1 MTNVLFLCTGNSARS
16 ILSEAILTDLGAG
29 KFRAFSAGSHP
40 SGVPHPEGLAELVR
54 RGHDVSGYRSKSWE
68 EFAGAKAPVMD
79 IIVTVC
85 GNAAGE
91 VCPIWPRKGRKKQ
104 ITVHWPADDP
114 AHIEPLAARQQAF
127 KDVYDLCRMRIKAL
141 MALSD
146 RGLKDEKRLQAIG
159 ALGK

>member
-16 ILSEAILTDLGAG
+16 ILSEAILTDSGTG
-29 KFRAFSAGSHP
+29 RFQAFSAGSHP

-54 RGHDVSGYRSKSWE
+54 RGHDVSAYRSKSWD
-68 EFAGAKAPVMD
+68 EFAAEDAPVMD

-91 VCPIWPRKGRKKQ
+91 ICPIWPRKGRKKQ

-127 KDVYDLCRMRIKAL
+127 KEVYNLCRLRLNAL
-141 MALSD
+141 IALPD
-146 RGLKDEKRLQAIG
+146 KDLKNEKKLQAIG
-159 ALGK
+159 ELGA